1 MTNLEATGQPELISV
16 ICRSIGRPQLKAAID
31 SVSSQTYPN
40 IELVLVC
47 ASGEDLSVQADQV
60 KPANLTVV
68 NEGKPLPRSVAANAG
83 LTNASGDYLIF
94 LDDDDWFA
102 PEHLEKL
109 HACLRDNSNCNA
121 AYSSVQKS
129 TANGEP
135 GDYVFATDYDPLLL
149 LRDNYIPIH
158 AMLFSRSLLDHGCRF
173 DEAMDI
179 YEDWDFWLQ
188 LNQHTEFVHVDAIT
202 AFYRDG
208 GDSET
213 AATDVASRYNNDNKL
228 GQARS
233 YLFNKWLPTLTGEKF
248 NALLGHLDQSAT
260 IAELSNN
267 VDAEHAANLAH
278 QQQIKEL
285 HEQLETLTH
294 EANLARAE
302 LQNTRDNLTAQIAT
316 LEKQLH
322 DLYNSTSWKLTGPL
336 RKASRALRS
345 PSSTSPSTD
354 EQEHK

>member
-16 ICRSIGRPQLKAAID
+16 ICRSIGRPQLKAAIE
-31 SVSSQTYPN
+31 SVASQTYPN
-40 IELVLVC
+40 IEFVLVC
-47 ASGEDLSVQADQV
+47 ASGKDLSVNADQV
-60 KPANLTVV
+60 KPGKLTVV
-68 NEGKPLPRSVAANAG
+68 NEGRPLPRSAAANAG
-83 LTNASGDYLIF
+83 LANANGDLLIF

-109 HACLRDNSNCNA
+109 HACLRDNNSIKA

-129 TANGEP
+129 TASGEP
-135 GDYVFATDYDPLLL
+135 GDTVFATDYDPLLL

-158 AMLFSRSLLDHGCRF
+158 AMLFARTLLDNGCRF

-213 AATDVASRYNNDNKL
+213 AATDVASRYNNDNTL
-228 GQARS
+228 GQARA
-233 YLFNKWLPTLTGEKF
+233 YLFNKWLTTLSGEKF
-248 NALLGHLDQSAT
+248 NTLLGHLDQSAI
-260 IAELSNN
+260 IAVLSNN

-294 EANLARAE
+294 EANRAHAE
-302 LQNTRDNLTAQIAT
+302 LQNTRDNLTQQIAT

-336 RKASRALRS
+336 RKASQTLRS
-345 PSSTSPSTD
+345 SSSISPSTD